1 MPGHGAIRKAHM
13 KLLFAGV
20 AFLLLSACASHRPIL
35 YPNDHL
41 KTVGE
46 ERSRLDIQECER
58 QAAEYVKSNA
68 GADTAKSTAIGAAA
82 GAVVG
87 GAVGAVTGDFG
98 TGVAAGAAGGGATG
112 LLSGLFRSS
121 KPSPTHMNFVDRCL
135 REKGYDVIGWD

>member
-1 MPGHGAIRKAHM
+1 MIGARKPEM
-13 KLLFAGV
+13 KLLLAGA
-20 AFLLLSACASHRPIL
+20 AFLFFSACASPGPVL

-46 ERSRLDIQECER
+46 EQSRLDIRECQR

-68 GADTAKSTAIGAAA
+68 AADTAKSTAIGAAA

-87 GAVGAVTGDFG
+87 GAVGAVTGDLG
-98 TGVAAGAAGGGATG
+98 RGAAAGAAGGGTAG
-112 LLSGLFRSS
+112 LLGGLFRSS
-121 KPSPTHMNFVDRCL
+121 KPSPVHMNYVDRCL

>member
-1 MPGHGAIRKAHM
+1 MIGNGRPYK
-13 KLLFAGV
+13 KLLLAGAAV
-20 AFLLLSACASHRPIL
+20 LLFSGCASHGPVL

-46 ERSRLDIQECER
+46 ERSKLDVQECER

-68 GADTAKSTAIGAAA
+68 AADTAKSTAVGAAA

-87 GAVGAVTGDFG
+87 GAIGAVTGDLG
-98 TGVAAGAAGGGATG
+98 RGAAAGAAGGGATG

-121 KPSPTHMNFVDRCL
+121 KPSPVHMNYVDRCL
-135 REKGYDVIGWD
+135 RERGYDVIGWN